1 MVKLL
6 CIQKYEKKNIFFV
19 KISAKTRF
27 SVTGGGGGGAV
38 AQNYADMS
46 ATNNVFFY

>member
-1 MVKLL
+1 MHPK
-6 CIQKYEKKNIFFV
+6 IGKKHIFL
-19 KISAKTRF
+19 ISAKTRF